1 MKAEHHRGP
10 SRRRFLRGAAA
21 LAGGSIFASST
32 TMLSSLR
39 AYAQDPP
46 SACPT
51 PPSGGTHFVPG
62 SDTRPIILRKSASAL
77 TPAELT
83 KLQSAYAAL
92 RALPASDK
100 RTWILQAD
108 MHALFCDSC
117 NNSPQ
122 DIHGS
127 WQFFPWHRA
136 YLYYYERILGSL
148 VGDLNNFRIP
158 YWDWENVRTLP
169 PSYRSP
175 GSSANPLWD
184 GTRNSGMAG
193 GGNLPSG
200 DGTVSRI
207 NTLDMITDF
216 ATFGGTASFGGAL
229 ENDPHG
235 TIHMDVGQS
244 APPFH
249 DMGNLGYAAR
259 DPLFFAHHCNIDKLW
274 SAWNELAGGTG
285 LPPDAYKNPSDP
297 AFLNTRWSFYD
308 ENQQVVSISAGDVL
322 KHEANLRYTYK
333 PRIFRVPPLQLI
345 WICKLICCL
354 PGPDPGPILEINE
367 RFREQALTAVRQ
379 QSTMLLVLQGVA
391 IPPNATGVFEV
402 LSVRGDRRIHL
413 GSIGIVPH
421 GDGAGHAKGRGLQ
434 TVVLDITSAAND
446 LLAKDKPATL
456 RVIARP
462 PEQKTGIAEFLR
474 PGQKLQY
481 AFELKAEHAE
491 IRAQKR

>member
-1 MKAEHHRGP
+1 MKRDDRGGP
-10 SRRRFLRGAAA
+10 SRRHFLRGAAA
-21 LAGGSIFASST
+21 LAGGSVFAGSNIFSSIKA
-32 TMLSSLR
+32 L
-39 AYAQDPP
+39 AQDPP
-46 SACPT
+46 SGCPT

-62 SDTRPIILRKSASAL
+62 SDTRPIVLRKSASSL

-83 KLQSAYAAL
+83 KLQNAYTAL
-92 RALPASDK
+92 RGLPASDK
-100 RTWILQAD
+100 RTWVLQAD

-117 NNSPQ
+117 NNSPF

-169 PSYRSP
+169 TEYRTP
-175 GSSANPLWD
+175 GSSANSLWD

-200 DGTVSRI
+200 DGTTSRI
-207 NTLDMITDF
+207 NTLNMLTDF
-216 ATFGGTASFGGAL
+216 ASFGGTASIGGAL

-244 APPFH
+244 SAPWH

-274 SAWNELAGGTG
+274 SGWNDLASGSG
-285 LPPDAYKNPSDP
+285 LPPNAYKNPT
-297 AFLNTRWSFYD
+297 AAGFLNARWSFYD
-308 ENQQVVSISAGDVL
+308 ENQQVVSMSAADVL
-322 KHEANLRYTYK
+322 DHKTNLRYIYK
-333 PRIFRVPPLQLI
+333 YPIFKIPPLQLI
-345 WICKLICCL
+345 WICRLICCL
-354 PGPDPGPILEINE
+354 PGPDPGPILEVSE
-367 RFREQALTAVRQ
+367 KVREEALTAARQ
-379 QSTMLLVLQGVA
+379 QANMVLVLQGVPV
-391 IPPNATGVFEV
+391 PPNATGVFEV
-402 LSVRGDRRIHL
+402 LAVRGERRMHL

-421 GDGAGHAKGRGLQ
+421 GENRQGKQHGLQ
-434 TVVLDITSAAND
+434 TVVLDITRAAPE

-456 RVIARP
+456 RVVRRP
-462 PEQKTGIAEFLR
+462 PEQKPGIAGEILR
-474 PGQKLQY
+474 PGQKLEY
-481 AFELKAEHAE
+481 AFELKAERAE
-491 IRAQKR
+491 IRAEKR